1 MKKFILVTLFL
12 VTGLAK
18 AETIYS
24 HGSNTKPLPLKVI
37 PTYGVMTLKTDY
49 ENFTS
54 KVNAGVAVEKM
65 LSSRF
70 SVGILFNYARFNF
83 NEYDTYGFNNYNDYG
98 YNYTGYPSYGY
109 NYGFNGYNN
118 YYGQNIKSEIYSI
131 GINSKFFILNEGM
144 FRPFIGG
151 GLTYNRNNL
160 DYDYNTDYGYNYY
173 NGYNDQYSVGVN
185 SFSGLLMAG
194 TELRFSKNFGINF
207 DFRYI
212 KTLGNNSDYYY
223 SSYSNLEYLGRA
235 MADSD
240 FMSLNAGILIA
251 F

>member
-1 MKKFILVTLFL
+1 MKNFILATLIL
-12 VTGLAK
+12 ISGLAN
-18 AETIYS
+18 AQTIYS
-24 HGSNTKPLPLKVI
+24 SKSEKSFKVI
-37 PTYGVMTLKTDY
+37 PTYGVMTLKSDY

-54 KVNAGVAVEKM
+54 SINAGIAVEKM

-83 NEYDTYGFNNYNDYG
+83 NEYDTYGFNNYNDYSG
-98 YNYTGYPSYGY
+98 YNYYGYPSYGY
-109 NYGFNGYNN
+109 NYGYNTS
-118 YYGQNIKSEIYSI
+118 YGQNIKSEIFSI

-160 DYDYNTDYGYNYY
+160 DYDYNTDYGYNYSY
-173 NGYNDQYSVGVN
+173 NGYNNQYSVSLN

-194 TELRFSKNFGINF
+194 TELRFSSTFGINF

-235 MADSD
+235 MEDSD

-251 F
+251 I

>member
-1 MKKFILVTLFL
+1 
-12 VTGLAK
+12 
-18 AETIYS
+18 
-24 HGSNTKPLPLKVI
+24 
-37 PTYGVMTLKTDY
+37 
-49 ENFTS
+49 
-54 KVNAGVAVEKM
+54 VAVEKM

-83 NEYDTYGFNNYNDYG
+83 NELDTYGFNNYNDYYG
-98 YNYTGYPSYGY
+98 NNFYGYPSYGY
-109 NYGFNGYNN
+109 DYGLNGYNN
-118 YYGQNIKSEIYSI
+118 YYGQSIKSEIFSI
-131 GINSKFFILNEGM
+131 GINSKFFILNEDM
-144 FRPFIGG
+144 FRAVIGG

-173 NGYNDQYSVGVN
+173 NGYNDQYSVSVN

-223 SSYSNLEYLGRA
+223 SNYSELEYLGRA
-235 MADSD
+235 MEDSN
-240 FMSLNAGILIA
+240 FMSINAGILIA
-251 F
+251 I

>member
-1 MKKFILVTLFL
+1 MKKFILVILFL
-12 VTGLAK
+12 LTGLAK
-18 AETIYS
+18 ADTIYS
-24 HGSNTKPLPLKVI
+24 STSAKTFKFI
-37 PTYGVMTLKTDY
+37 PSYGLMTLISDY
-49 ENFTS
+49 ENFNS

-65 LSSRF
+65 VSSRF

-83 NEYDTYGFNNYNDYG
+83 NDSGTYGFNNYNDY
-98 YNYTGYPSYGY
+98 NYYGYPSYGY
-109 NYGFNGYNN
+109 NYGLNGYNN
-118 YYGQNIKSEIYSI
+118 YYGQNIKSEIFSI

-160 DYDYNTDYGYNYY
+160 DYDYNYNYY
-173 NGYNDQYSVGVN
+173 NGYNDLYATTVN

-194 TELRFSKNFGINF
+194 TELRFSSTFGINF

-235 MADSD
+235 MEDSD

-251 F
+251 I